1 MKNRILECYVTTLR
15 RSGYND
21 NEIKKFATDGIV
33 DYVRRVKREE
43 EGGDPIHRDK
53 VDIKKSTYSKKLTIK
68 LEPLGI
74 TSSYTACLAKLKY
87 IKSKIIEDKHT
98 NTTDQEKETHTNIIN
113 DQNSN
118 TNQGGHKA
126 QTQIL

>member
-1 MKNRILECYVTTLR
+1 MKKRIFECYVTTLR
-15 RSGYND
+15 KSGFND
-21 NEIKKFATDGIV
+21 NEIKKFTTDGIV
-33 DYVRRVKREE
+33 DYVRRIKRE

>member
-1 MKNRILECYVTTLR
+1 MKNRILEGYVTTLR

-43 EGGDPIHRDK
+43 EGGDPVHRDK

-74 TSSYTACLAKLKY
+74 NFGPFVNCLGHLG
-87 IKSKIIEDKHT
+87 IIWESFGT
-98 NTTDQEKETHTNIIN
+98 I
-113 DQNSN
+113 
-118 TNQGGHKA
+118 
-126 QTQIL
+126 

>member
-1 MKNRILECYVTTLR
+1 MKKRIFECYVTTLR
-15 RSGYND
+15 KSGFND
-21 NEIKKFATDGIV
+21 NEIKKFTTDGIV

-43 EGGDPIHRDK
+43 EGGDPVHRDK

-87 IKSKIIEDKHT
+87 IKSKII
-98 NTTDQEKETHTNIIN
+98 
-113 DQNSN
+113 
-118 TNQGGHKA
+118 GG
-126 QTQIL
+126 

>member
-15 RSGYND
+15 RSGFND
-21 NEIKKFATDGIV
+21 NEIKKFTTDGIV
-33 DYVRRVKREE
+33 DYVRRIKRE

-53 VDIKKSTYSKKLTIK
+53 VDIKKRTYSKKLTIK

-87 IKSKIIEDKHT
+87 IKSKIIKDIHT

-118 TNQGGHKA
+118 TNQGGHKT